1 MARTSYWLGKCAGWQ
16 PFVAQGKPALRAA
29 SRFFELISLILLF
42 SLLVIPAF
50 ANLREDAAAD
60 AVAAA
65 FVRAR
70 QDAKRPELERMGRN
84 KFREKI
90 CKKDFRFAAGLISD
104 VKYETSAPG
113 DLPDSAR
120 ELAAWNHSG
129 AVAAR
134 FGVGVCEVD
143 GAASGKKFAV
153 IIVLYESRWE
163 SFWRAFD

>member
-1 MARTSYWLGKCAGWQ
+1 MARTSKRLGKCAGWQ
-16 PFVAQGKPALRAA
+16 PFVAQGKPALRF
-29 SRFFELISLILLF
+29 SKLISLILLF
-42 SLLVIPAF
+42 SLLVIPSI
-50 ANLREDAAAD
+50 ANEQEDAAAD
-60 AVAAA
+60 SVAAA
-65 FVRAR
+65 FVQAR
-70 QDAKRPELERMGRN
+70 QAAKLSKLERMGRN

-104 VKYETSAPG
+104 VRYETATPG
-113 DLPDSAR
+113 ELPDSAR
-120 ELAAWNHSG
+120 ELARWNHSG

-143 GAASGKKFAV
+143 GATGQKKFAV